1 MQYVEYEGIKY
12 PYLDVEFDIGSGFV
26 TERVGDERLWQL
38 DRDDD
43 REWLAL
49 NEQFYCYVPEDVLE
63 QGEDAV
69 LAYMKD
75 NGYDMPEV
83 Y

>member
-1 MQYVEYEGIKY
+1 MIY
-12 PYLDVEFDIGSGFV
+12 DVWV
-26 TERVGDERLWQL
+26 TEI
-38 DRDDD
+38 
-43 REWLAL
+43 
-49 NEQFYCYVPEDVLE
+49 YDVLE